1 MQAKQQPYPP
11 HNNPATA
18 ATNNRGGGGGGS
30 GGPQAPLTSHSQHQM
45 LTANTTATNQRAVSA
60 QIMESL
66 LTEISM
72 YAAKSSLLAATT
84 NLGNNSTTASANS
97 GSNNSNSAATGAS
110 AAAAAALH
118 KVDEE
123 ESLTVAAEMA
133 AAKLERMGA
142 AVGYRI
148 TERLAEQKTWNAT
161 HNSTAVT
168 AAAANNNASVTNSA
182 TDQAAALVAAQQ
194 LEAVKFLCKDVWIEI
209 FNKQI
214 DKLQTNH
221 RGVFVLKDL
230 NLTWLTRFPVGSET
244 SRVSALRLLAFPCG
258 VVRGALANL
267 GIPAVV
273 SCEFL
278 ADGHHMAACSF
289 NIKVK

>member
-1 MQAKQQPYPP
+1 
-11 HNNPATA
+11 
-18 ATNNRGGGGGGS
+18 
-30 GGPQAPLTSHSQHQM
+30 
-45 LTANTTATNQRAVSA
+45 
-60 QIMESL
+60 
-66 LTEISM
+66 
-72 YAAKSSLLAATT
+72 
-84 NLGNNSTTASANS
+84 
-97 GSNNSNSAATGAS
+97 
-110 AAAAAALH
+110 
-118 KVDEE
+118 VDEE

-148 TERLAEQKTWNAT
+148 TERLAEHKTWNAT
-161 HNSTAVT
+161 AATTTSSTTTATTNAAT
-168 AAAANNNASVTNSA
+168 AATT

-230 NLTWLTRFPVGSET
+230 NLSWLTRFPVGSET

-278 ADGHHMAACSF
+278 ADGHNMAACSF

>member
-1 MQAKQQPYPP
+1 
-11 HNNPATA
+11 
-18 ATNNRGGGGGGS
+18 
-30 GGPQAPLTSHSQHQM
+30 
-45 LTANTTATNQRAVSA
+45 
-60 QIMESL
+60 MESL

-72 YAAKSSLLAATT
+72 YAAKASLLAATT

-97 GSNNSNSAATGAS
+97 GSNNSNSAATGA
-110 AAAAAALH
+110 AGAAALH

-161 HNSTAVT
+161 HNNSTAVT
-168 AAAANNNASVTNSA
+168 AAAAAAAANNNASVTNSA

>member
-1 MQAKQQPYPP
+1 MQAKQQSYPSY
-11 HNNPATA
+11 NNPATA
-18 ATNNRGGGGGGS
+18 TAAPSNRGGGGG
-30 GGPQAPLTSHSQHQM
+30 PQQAPSLSHSNHM
-45 LTANTTATNQRAVSA
+45 LTTNTTATNQRAVSA
-60 QIMESL
+60 QIMEFL

-72 YAAKSSLLAATT
+72 YAAKSSLLAATA
-84 NLGNNSTTASANS
+84 TTVSSNP
-97 GSNNSNSAATGAS
+97 SNNNTTTSASTGTGGSNSASAS
-110 AAAAAALH
+110 AAAAVALH

-148 TERLAEQKTWNAT
+148 TERLAETKTWNAT
-161 HNSTAVT
+161 TTNSTTGTT
-168 AAAANNNASVTNSA
+168 ATTN
-182 TDQAAALVAAQQ
+182 DQAAALVAAQQ

-230 NLTWLTRFPVGSET
+230 NLSWLTRFPVGSET

-278 ADGHHMAACSF
+278 ADGQNMAACSF